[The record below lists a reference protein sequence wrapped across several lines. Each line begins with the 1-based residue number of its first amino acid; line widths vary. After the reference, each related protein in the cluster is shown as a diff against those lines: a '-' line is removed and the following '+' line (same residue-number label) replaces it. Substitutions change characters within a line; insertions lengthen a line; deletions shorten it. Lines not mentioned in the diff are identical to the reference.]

1 MKSLFFFF
9 FYFFVSTMNDCCF
22 GTDTINHCINREIF
36 FFLFF
41 NLSDGSLLSDTEKL
55 CFFLLLIVKFILRR
69 SYYEICFVLT
79 QSISRWSSQQAW
91 SYLRDPTS
99 KIRVSL
105 YARAYFI
112 TISKTKNIFFLFW
125 NSFIFQE
132 Y

>member
-9 FYFFVSTMNDCCF
+9 FYFSVNTMNDCCF
-22 GTDTINHCINREIF
+22 GTDTIDHCMNKEIF

-69 SYYEICFVLT
+69 SYYEICFVLRQAYLLDLVSRHGPIYVT
-79 QSISRWSSQQAW
+79 KQVGSECLCTRAHISLPFQKQ
-91 SYLRDPTS
+91 
-99 KIRVSL
+99 KIYSF
-105 YARAYFI
+105 YFE
-112 TISKTKNIFFLFW
+112 T
-125 NSFIFQE
+125 FIFQE